1 MAYKY
6 RHRETYKG
14 IKIDV
19 RAHTSA
25 ELNRKVNKKKDSI
38 DRNIIDSSTL
48 LQDFGERYLAA
59 YKQHTVSKSAYQDLN
74 YILRALILG
83 IGNHP
88 LSQIRL
94 IHLQEYLNSLTQY
107 SDSYIKK
114 QYDLLCQ
121 LFHHAYRNGI
131 TTTDYSEDLIRP
143 KGKTGVTGRS
153 LTDRER
159 SILLE
164 VLNGHRGELFCKLV
178 LYCGLRP
185 SEVQALTWDDIDLK
199 SNTISISKSMKRDG
213 SVGPPKTV
221 SAYRVVP
228 IPLHLRELLVNF
240 DRTSVELF
248 SHNLTWRRRMW
259 DNIKREMNLAMG
271 CATYRNKLVPPYP
284 LADDFTLYNLR
295 HTYCTDLEKAGV
307 PINIASRLMGHS
319 SISITSK
326 VYTHAS
332 AEALEIARA
341 LIDGQQRGQQSV

>member
-1 MAYKY
+1 MQYKY

-14 IKIDV
+14 VKIDV
-19 RAHTSA
+19 RSNDFNVFLQKLEA
-25 ELNRKVNKKKDSI
+25 KKAQI
-38 DRNIIDSSTL
+38 DRQTIDDSTT
-48 LQDFGERYLAA
+48 LQDFSERYLAA

-74 YILRALILG
+74 YILRALIRG
-83 IGNHP
+83 IGNKP

-94 IHLQEYLNSLTQY
+94 IHLQEYLNSLAQY

-121 LFHHAYRNGI
+121 IFHHAYRNGI
-131 TTTDYSEDLIRP
+131 TPTDYSEDLIRP

-213 SVGPPKTV
+213 TVGPPKTA

-259 DNIKREMNLAMG
+259 DNVRREMALAMG
-271 CATYRNKLVPPYP
+271 ATTYRNKIVDNP
-284 LADDFTLYNLR
+284 LPADFTLYNLR

-332 AEALEIARA
+332 AEALEIART

>member
-1 MAYKY
+1 MQYKY
-6 RHRETYKG
+6 RHTETYHG
-14 IKIDV
+14 TRIDV
-19 RAHTSA
+19 KAHTKR
-25 ELNRKVNKKKDSI
+25 ELDDKVIRKRAKI
-38 DRNIIDSSTL
+38 DRNTIGADTTL
-48 LQDFGERYLAA
+48 QYFGERYLAA

-74 YILRALILG
+74 YILRALIRG
-83 IGNHP
+83 IGNKP

-94 IHLQEYLNSLTQY
+94 IHLQEYLNSLANY

-131 TTTDYSEDLIRP
+131 TPTDYSEDLIRP

-185 SEVQALTWDDIDLK
+185 SEVQALTWEDIDLTDM
-199 SNTISISKSMKRDG
+199 TITVSKSMKRDG
-213 SVGPPKTV
+213 TVGPPKTV

-228 IPLHLRELLVNF
+228 IPQHLRELLVNF

-259 DNIKREMNLAMG
+259 DNVKREMNLAMG
-271 CATYRNKLVPPYP
+271 ATTYRNKLTSHP

-332 AEALEIARA
+332 AEALEIARR
-341 LIDGQQRGQQSV
+341 LINDNNCGN